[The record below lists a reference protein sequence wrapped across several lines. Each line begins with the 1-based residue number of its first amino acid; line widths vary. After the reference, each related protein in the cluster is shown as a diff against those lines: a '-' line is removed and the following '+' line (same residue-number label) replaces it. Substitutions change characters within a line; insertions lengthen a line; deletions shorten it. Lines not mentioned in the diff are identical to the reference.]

1 VRQHKVL
8 ASARTEADLA
18 EQLAKIDGTLAE
30 NEAQNAAARGRL
42 RAEMARLING
52 EGDANAMNKASA
64 EIASL
69 TAQRE
74 TLIEFRASVE
84 GEHAEAM
91 GSVSQDNARSQQRAL
106 KALLAKNYECF
117 VEMDAICDALVVT
130 VKKTFA
136 SEQAV
141 LATVSNNPAYRMP
154 GLTLHDFLAFKFA
167 EGSEESLLGGAPLP
181 SQCSIPGAADRKARE
196 TAKVYGRRGT
206 PLQNIASRR
215 DLVLRNENG
224 EKTAPEP
231 VGVVPGNV
239 FTIPAAQRPGGI
251 VEVLAHAD
259 QGLSPAAFLKRY
271 NFDPASLPA
280 EVREAAARL
289 RAEREGRS
297 AAEAAAQPVEAGP
310 ALPASAPAAPVVVYL
325 SPEQLLLARG
335 AVAGARKTKDRSA
348 IRSVLNQWTGVRG
361 AECDMVRAADFE
373 AFIADIAALP
383 IIAK

>member
-1 VRQHKVL
+1 MKNRRVVDEILCRERADVRQKRPDYLVSVGQAAWARSANGAPASPCLTFARCASAAIPLSSPNHPSSPRAICAPSRPTATPYGSRQFRKLATRESPLDHHLSKEGVRQHKVL

-206 PLQNIASRR
+206 PLQNIASR
-215 DLVLRNENG
+215 
-224 EKTAPEP
+224 
-231 VGVVPGNV
+231 
-239 FTIPAAQRPGGI
+239 
-251 VEVLAHAD
+251 
-259 QGLSPAAFLKRY
+259 LS
-271 NFDPASLPA
+271 
-280 EVREAAARL
+280 
-289 RAEREGRS
+289 
-297 AAEAAAQPVEAGP
+297 
-310 ALPASAPAAPVVVYL
+310 
-325 SPEQLLLARG
+325 SP
-335 AVAGARKTKDRSA
+335 K
-348 IRSVLNQWTGVRG
+348 
-361 AECDMVRAADFE
+361 
-373 AFIADIAALP
+373 
-383 IIAK
+383 